1 MAEKRGPGGA
11 LPGQTGT
18 QQKPGSTPT
27 KGAQPVK
34 PNKDFKGGGSGKK

>member
-1 MAEKRGPGGA
+1 MPEKKGGGGP

-27 KGAQPVK
+27 KGAKPVT
-34 PNKDFKGGGSGKK
+34 PSKDFKGGGTGKK